1 MNSTKNHLKYFG
13 FRLIG
18 MLALPGLLFMSP
30 VAYGNPQSSDG
41 LQEALNLIKS
51 EQWQAAIPALQKALA
66 ENPQNSRGHANLGVA
81 LSRVNRHKE
90 ALFSYEKARSLGYD
104 NAQFRY
110 YQGLSLAKIN
120 LLEDAVEEFETALKM
135 DSRLTYAYYDL
146 GILYNKLGRH
156 TEARKQIKKLY
167 KKNRKLSKKL
177 FDQTP
182 RDYQIMS
189 VDHGGI
195 LSGTVSL
202 SGRVPKPR
210 AFHLI
215 HAPNVEYCSRISDGK
230 GNRILYDFSVSE
242 AGGLQDT
249 VVVILGI
256 KKGKPFPQKMKVLHL
271 DRCRSDQYVIGIK
284 NGENILIENTDPI
297 RHEIATYEIYGAHR
311 RQTSNKQIVAFTSQ
325 VRSAFAHPE
334 TREFLI
340 KCNLHPFLQTQGL
353 MITNP
358 YYAVSDSAGQFKIQ
372 DIPPGTYEVMAWHPF
387 IPVQRGTVTIKS
399 GQNAKIDFSFRGEDE
414 RRKLYQNDT
423 EGYRFNTWF
432 DSKKKFYGGK
442 RVDDPIEILQEFD
455 NSERYIGDLIPF

>member
-1 MNSTKNHLKYFG
+1 MNFTKKNLKYFG
-13 FRLIG
+13 FRLLG
-18 MLALPGLLFMSP
+18 ALALPGLLFMCQ
-30 VAYGNPQSSDG
+30 VAYGNPQSPDG
-41 LQEALNLIKS
+41 FREALNLIKGK
-51 EQWQAAIPALQKALA
+51 QWEAAIPALQKALA
-66 ENPQNSRGHANLGVA
+66 EHPENSLGHANLGVA

-104 NAQFRY
+104 TAQFRY
-110 YQGLSLAKIN
+110 YQGLSLAKID
-120 LLEDAVEEFETALKM
+120 LLEDAVKEFETALKM
-135 DSRLTYAYYDL
+135 DSRLTYALYDL

-156 TEARKQIKKLY
+156 AQARKQIKKLY

-182 RDYQIMS
+182 GDYQIKS
-189 VDHGGI
+189 VDHGGL

-202 SGRVPKPR
+202 TGRTPKPR

-230 GNRILYDFSVSE
+230 GNRILYDFKVSE

-249 VVVILGI
+249 VVVILGV

-271 DRCRSDQYVIGIK
+271 DRCRSDRYVIGIK

-325 VRSAFAHPE
+325 VRSAFAHPK
-334 TREFLI
+334 TKEFLI

-358 YYAVSDSAGQFKIQ
+358 YYAVSDSAGQFEIQ
-372 DIPPGTYEVMAWHPF
+372 DIPAGTYEVMAWHPF
-387 IPVQRGTVTIKS
+387 IPVQRGTVTIKP

-432 DSKKKFYGGK
+432 DSKKNFYGGK
-442 RVDDPIEILQEFD
+442 RIDDPIEILQEFD

>member
-1 MNSTKNHLKYFG
+1 MNFSKTPLKY
-13 FRLIG
+13 IG
-18 MLALPGLLFMSP
+18 LRILVLVALSGLLLVGQ
-30 VAYGNPQSSDG
+30 VAQGNSQFSDSF
-41 LQEALNLIKS
+41 QEALNLIKG

-66 ENPQNSRGHANLGVA
+66 EDPENSLGHANLGVA

-90 ALFSYEKARSLGYD
+90 ALFSYEKARNLGYD

-110 YQGLSLAKIN
+110 YRGQSLAKVN
-120 LLEDAVEEFETALKM
+120 LWEDAVEEVETALKM
-135 DSRLTYAYYDL
+135 DPRLTYALYDL
-146 GILYNKLGRH
+146 GLLYNKLGRH
-156 TEARKQIKKLY
+156 PEARKLIKKLY
-167 KKNRKLSKKL
+167 RKNRKLSKKL

-182 RDYQIMS
+182 GDYQIKS

-195 LSGTVSL
+195 LSGTVKL

-230 GNRILYDFSVSE
+230 GNRILYDFQVSQ

-249 VVVILGI
+249 VVAILGI
-256 KKGKPFPQKMKVLHL
+256 KKGKPFPQKMKVLQL

-340 KCNLHPFLQTQGL
+340 KCNLHPFLQTRGL

-358 YYAVSDSAGQFKIQ
+358 YYAVSDSEGRFSIR

-387 IPVQRGTVTIKS
+387 VPVQKGTVTIKS
-399 GQNAKIDFSFRGEDE
+399 GQIAQIDFSFRGEDE

-432 DSKKKFYGGK
+432 DSKEKFYGGK
-442 RVDDPIEILQEFD
+442 RIDDPIEILQEFD
-455 NSERYIGDLIPF
+455 NSERYIGDLKPF

>member
-1 MNSTKNHLKYFG
+1 MNFPLMHLKYIG
-13 FRLIG
+13 IRLIG
-18 MLALPGLLFMSP
+18 LLALPGFLFIGQ
-30 VAYGNPQSSDG
+30 VAHGNPGSSEIF
-41 LQEALNLIKS
+41 QEALSLIKA

-66 ENPQNSRGHANLGVA
+66 ESPKNAMGHANLGVA

-90 ALFSYEKARSLGYD
+90 ALFSYEKARNLGYD

-110 YQGLSLAKIN
+110 YQGLSLAKVD
-120 LLEDAVEEFETALKM
+120 LLEEAAEEIETALKM
-135 DSRLTYAYYDL
+135 DSRLAYAIYDL
-146 GILYNKLGRH
+146 GILYNKMGRH
-156 TEARKQIKKLY
+156 PEARKQVKKLY

-182 RDYQIMS
+182 GDYQIKS
-189 VDHGGI
+189 VDHGGT
-195 LSGTVSL
+195 LSGTVKL

-215 HAPNVEYCSRISDGK
+215 HAPNVEYCARISDGK
-230 GNRILYDFSVSE
+230 GNRILYDFQVSQ

-249 VVVILGI
+249 VVAILGV
-256 KKGKPFPQKMKVLHL
+256 KKGKPFPQKMKSLHL
-271 DRCRSDQYVIGIK
+271 DRCRSDKYVIGIK
-284 NGENILIENTDPI
+284 NGENILVENTDPI

-311 RQTSNKQIVAFTSQ
+311 RQTSNRQVVASTSQ
-325 VRSAFAHPE
+325 IRSAFAHPE
-334 TREFLI
+334 TEEFII

-358 YYAVSDSAGQFKIQ
+358 YYAVSDAEGRFNIQ

-387 IPVQRGTVTIKS
+387 IPVQKGTVTIKS
-399 GQNAKIDFSFRGEDE
+399 GQVAQIDFGFRGEDE

-432 DSKKKFYGGK
+432 DSKEKFYGGE
-442 RVDDPIEILQEFD
+442 RVDDPIEILQKFD
-455 NSERYIGDLIPF
+455 NSERYIGDLKPF